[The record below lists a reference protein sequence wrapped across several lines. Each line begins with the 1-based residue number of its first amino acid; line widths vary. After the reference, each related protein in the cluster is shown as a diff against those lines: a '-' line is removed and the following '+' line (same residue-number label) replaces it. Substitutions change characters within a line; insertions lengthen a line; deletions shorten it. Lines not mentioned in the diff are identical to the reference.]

1 MGLHAAKTGGFAA
14 YKNIIPRNGK
24 KIHSGMR
31 LKNQNPVFVTKGVD
45 FCTNGVKMNGIV
57 MLMLY
62 TSV

>member
-1 MGLHAAKTGGFAA
+1 
-14 YKNIIPRNGK
+14 
-24 KIHSGMR
+24 MR

-62 TSV
+62 TCV